1 MYAQLLLFL
10 FSSSEIW
17 WLHEAAMLF
26 EINFKLVLEIFGV
39 RQRGRV
45 HLRQVIRGRQTFP
58 LVE

>member
-1 MYAQLLLFL
+1 MYAQLLGI
-10 FSSSEIW
+10 STQIT
-17 WLHEAAMLF
+17 LHEAAMLF

-45 HLRQVIRGRQTFP
+45 NFGQVVRGRQTFA